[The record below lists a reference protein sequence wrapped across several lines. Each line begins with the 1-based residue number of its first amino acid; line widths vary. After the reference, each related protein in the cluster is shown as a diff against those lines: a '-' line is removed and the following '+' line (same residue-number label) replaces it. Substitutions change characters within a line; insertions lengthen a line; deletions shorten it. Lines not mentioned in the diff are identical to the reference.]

1 MGRGSLALVIIGGML
16 PALVVLFDDGGRF
29 EAVNLVAAACLLGAT
44 VVLVRWYIRTK
55 RALVEVTRG
64 IRRIAD
70 GEADVVVAAPGHELV
85 DRVALAVNRL
95 IESLRTRRAA
105 EDRERDLDRTMIR
118 AAPNGLIVTDARGVV
133 RRTNPALGVLLPI
146 VGDPMGKRPIETIP
160 VAEVHETLDEAGRT
174 GLMIERNVNVGERE
188 LLVRAFP
195 LDGGCMCQV
204 HDLTSVRRAERARR
218 EFVANV
224 SHELR
229 TPVTALIGY
238 AEALLDERGAVDPDV
253 VPMIEAIERNARRL
267 GALIED
273 VLSLSRIEARAAD
286 LRLESEP
293 LLPVIEEVIERFA
306 LRARQKSIALGV
318 TVPDPRLE
326 ALLNVEAFEH
336 ALGNLVDNA
345 IKYTPDG
352 GSVHID
358 VATEPTKV
366 SVSVTDNGIGIDL
379 VHHDRIFERFYRVD
393 GARARD
399 VGGTGLGLAL
409 VKHLCRAT
417 RSEVTLLSDRGKG
430 STFTLRLPRM

>member
-1 MGRGSLALVIIGGML
+1 
-16 PALVVLFDDGGRF
+16 
-29 EAVNLVAAACLLGAT
+29 
-44 VVLVRWYIRTK
+44 
-55 RALVEVTRG
+55 
-64 IRRIAD
+64 
-70 GEADVVVAAPGHELV
+70 
-85 DRVALAVNRL
+85 
-95 IESLRTRRAA
+95 
-105 EDRERDLDRTMIR
+105 
-118 AAPNGLIVTDARGVV
+118 
-133 RRTNPALGVLLPI
+133 
-146 VGDPMGKRPIETIP
+146 
-160 VAEVHETLDEAGRT
+160 
-174 GLMIERNVNVGERE
+174 
-188 LLVRAFP
+188 
-195 LDGGCMCQV
+195 
-204 HDLTSVRRAERARR
+204 
-218 EFVANV
+218 
-224 SHELR
+224 
-229 TPVTALIGY
+229 
-238 AEALLDERGAVDPDV
+238 
-253 VPMIEAIERNARRL
+253 MIEAIERNARRL